1 MTKLLFNAPT
11 INAGSKLR
19 IRAGESGEKD
29 SNRRRAEIYKI
40 TITEQIAYQRLQDM
54 RQKNYILETESK
66 NITLSFS

>member
-1 MTKLLFNAPT
+1 MTKLLFNDPT

-40 TITEQIAYQRLQDM
+40 TID
-54 RQKNYILETESK
+54 
-66 NITLSFS
+66 